1 MLRMDQ
7 VHVIRHKVLIE
18 GQSARSVARQLGVS
32 RNTVRKYLKQSEP
45 KRKKPSEPRG
55 RPVLDAVAPKIDQI
69 LEDWKDRTTDKQ
81 RVTGT
86 RVHKELIARGHHAG
100 ITTVRGYLAELR
112 RAASEVFIPLTYAP
126 GDCAQVDFFE
136 VTVDIDGVRRKAWKF
151 VVRLMYSGRDFAWIY
166 DRCDQVAFLDG
177 HVRAF
182 AHFGGLPARMI
193 YDNLKAAVKRRVGLR
208 IELANRFKA
217 LASHYLFEPC
227 FARPGEGHDKG
238 GVESRGK
245 AIRLQHLTPIPRGA
259 SLVEVSERLMA
270 EIDATMASRRNAEGK
285 TVAERWA
292 EERRR
297 MQPLP
302 GTDFEPRLV
311 ETVKVSR
318 QAMVLVRGTRYSV
331 SSHWKCL
338 SATAYIGTEDV
349 RLVCGTETLV
359 LPLEYDK
366 KRVVRYRHYLGELAK
381 KPQAVRQV
389 SPRLLEELGEPFGR
403 LWEMLVERYNERE
416 AARLLS
422 RLLGAMVD
430 HGETTVA
437 EVIEEALERGD
448 VDRLVL
454 PQLPVAP
461 PRHVEVPEALS
472 GIEVETT
479 SAADFDTILEEASH
493 V

>member
-18 GQSARSVARQLGVS
+18 GQSVRSVARQLDVS

-45 KRKKPSEPRG
+45 KRDR
-55 RPVLDAVAPKIDQI
+55 VAPSIDEI
-69 LEDWKDRTTDKQ
+69 LEDWKGRTTQKQ

-86 RVHKELIARGHHAG
+86 RVHEELIARGHHAG

-112 RAASEVFIPLTYAP
+112 RAASEVFIPLLYVP
-126 GDCAQVDFFE
+126 GDCGQVDFFE

-166 DRCDQVAFLDG
+166 NRCDQVAFLDG

-182 AHFGGLPARMI
+182 AHFGGLPSRMI
-193 YDNLKAAVKRRVGLR
+193 YDNLKAAVKRRVGVST
-208 IELANRFKA
+208 ELAGRFKA
-217 LASHYLFEPC
+217 LVSHYLFEPC
-227 FARPGEGHDKG
+227 FARPREGHDKG

-259 SLVEVSERLMA
+259 SLGAVSQRLMA

-285 TVAERWA
+285 TVAERWID
-292 EERRR
+292 ERRR
-297 MQPLP
+297 LKPLP

-311 ETVKVSR
+311 ETVKVTR

-366 KRVVRYRHYLGELAK
+366 KRVVRYRHYLSELAK

-403 LWEMLVERYNERE
+403 LWEMLVGRYSERE

-437 EVIEEALERGD
+437 QVIEEALERGD

-454 PQLPVAP
+454 PRFATA
-461 PRHVEVPEALS
+461 RRRRYVEVPDALS
-472 GIEVETT
+472 GIEIETT
-479 SAADFDTILEEASH
+479 SAADFDRILEEASH